1 MKLEFGCGDNQPK
14 MGFVGVDIREA
25 PHVNFVCNAW
35 EINEKVAPGS
45 VSEIFSRHFFE
56 HLTFSQADRTLAVW
70 LDILAPGGTMQMII
84 PNMTY
89 HISQW
94 LDPQRSTKKVPGS
107 SGLTLEEHAL
117 RGFWGHQ
124 REGFERVWD
133 VHKSGYDWPLLFST
147 LTRHGFV
154 NVVQIDDMP
163 KNLNVVAQK
172 PM

>member
-1 MKLEFGCGDNQPK
+1 MKLEFGCGESQPK
-14 MGFVGVDIREA
+14 PGFVGVDIRPA

-35 EINEKVAPGS
+35 EISDKVSPGS

-56 HLTFSQADRTLAVW
+56 HLTFLQAAKTLDVW
-70 LDILAPGGTMQMII
+70 LEVLAPGGSMQMIV

-94 LDPQRSTKKVPGS
+94 MDPMRAEKLVPGK
-107 SGLTLEEHAL
+107 SGLTLEQHAV

-124 REGFERVWD
+124 REGFEKVWD
-133 VHKSGYDWPLLFST
+133 IHKSGYDWPLLKCA
-147 LTRHGFV
+147 LAEHGFV
-154 NVVQIDDMP
+154 NVRQLDDMP